1 MLSHSK
7 PRIEPFGPQHVAA
20 VRAFNQRLGAGGI
33 SWRFPER
40 WVPDWLP
47 NVDGARVYQE
57 FFLLLEGEDVRG
69 AYALKHQ
76 DVSLSGEIQR
86 VGSFYLPLSEGVI
99 NPAYGLVASRLLQDA
114 MRRVPLLYSVGMGG
128 RGTQVARLVR
138 AIGWPM
144 QVVPFYFKVRH
155 GSRFLRE
162 VRYLRRGRWGAAL
175 LDLAAASGIGALAAR
190 VADLAL
196 TRWRTD
202 PAVHV
207 DAVDEGGDWL
217 DALWRSCAAR
227 YSFAAVRDG
236 GTLDQVYPAPERNS
250 RLLRISR
257 GGHAIGLAVV
267 RDAPTSFRDSKYF
280 GDLQVGTIV
289 DGVAAPDHADV
300 VVERATRQLEER
312 GVDLLVSNQLHPA
325 WRTALRRAGF
335 IRGPSNFLFATSPAL
350 AQRLRARD
358 PLWRAV
364 HVNRGDGDAPWP
376 GDRATLENWHEPF
389 SSGIGP

>member
-1 MLSHSK
+1 MPRGGAGTSVAARATAHGDWRSVRQPARHRRQRAELSATMLSHSK
-7 PRIEPFGPQHVAA
+7 PRIELFGPQHVAA

-40 WVPDWLP
+40 CVPDWLP

-76 DVSLSGEIQR
+76 EVSLCGEIQR

-99 NPAYGLVASRLLQDA
+99 NPAYGLVASRRLQDA
-114 MRRVPLLYSVGMGG
+114 MRRVPLLYSAGMGG

-138 AIGWPM
+138 AMGWPM

-162 VRYLRRGRWGAAL
+162 VRYLRRGRGGGAPPG
-175 LDLAAASGIGALAAR
+175 LAAASGLGAPAPPGAG
-190 VADLAL
+190 LAL
-196 TRWRTD
+196 PRWRGG

-217 DALWRSCAAR
+217 DALWRGWAAR

-236 GTLDQVYPAPERNS
+236 GTLDQVYSAFERDS

-257 GGHAIGLAVV
+257 RGNAIWLAAV
-267 RDAPTSFRDSKYF
+267 RDVPNSVRD
-280 GDLQVGTIV
+280 
-289 DGVAAPDHADV
+289 
-300 VVERATRQLEER
+300 RQY
-312 GVDLLVSNQLHPA
+312 
-325 WRTALRRAGF
+325 
-335 IRGPSNFLFATSPAL
+335 
-350 AQRLRARD
+350 
-358 PLWRAV
+358 
-364 HVNRGDGDAPWP
+364 
-376 GDRATLENWHEPF
+376 
-389 SSGIGP
+389 

>member
-86 VGSFYLPLSEGVI
+86 VGSFYLPLSEGGI

-162 VRYLRRGRWGAAL
+162 VRYLRRGRGGGAL
-175 LDLAAASGIGALAAR
+175 LDLAAASRIGALAAR
-190 VADLAL
+190 GADLAP
-196 TRWRTD
+196 TRWRAG
-202 PAVHV
+202 PAG
-207 DAVDEGGDWL
+207 ARGPRGGGGGWVG
-217 DALWRSCAAR
+217 APWRGGGAPPFF
-227 YSFAAVRDG
+227 FAA
-236 GTLDQVYPAPERNS
+236 
-250 RLLRISR
+250 
-257 GGHAIGLAVV
+257 
-267 RDAPTSFRDSKYF
+267 
-280 GDLQVGTIV
+280 
-289 DGVAAPDHADV
+289 
-300 VVERATRQLEER
+300 
-312 GVDLLVSNQLHPA
+312 
-325 WRTALRRAGF
+325 
-335 IRGPSNFLFATSPAL
+335 
-350 AQRLRARD
+350 
-358 PLWRAV
+358 
-364 HVNRGDGDAPWP
+364 
-376 GDRATLENWHEPF
+376 
-389 SSGIGP
+389 

>member
-128 RGTQVARLVR
+128 RGTQVVRLVR
-138 AIGWPM
+138 AIGLPM

-162 VRYLRRGRWGAAL
+162 VRYLRRGGGGGPPPGSPAAGRTRGPGPPGAGP
-175 LDLAAASGIGALAAR
+175 AAAPGGGGPGGARDAAG
-190 VADLAL
+190 
-196 TRWRTD
+196 
-202 PAVHV
+202 
-207 DAVDEGGDWL
+207 EGGGW
-217 DALWRSCAAR
+217 
-227 YSFAAVRDG
+227 VR
-236 GTLDQVYPAPERNS
+236 APG
-250 RLLRISR
+250 R
-257 GGHAIGLAVV
+257 GCG
-267 RDAPTSFRDSKYF
+267 AP
-280 GDLQVGTIV
+280 
-289 DGVAAPDHADV
+289 
-300 VVERATRQLEER
+300 
-312 GVDLLVSNQLHPA
+312 
-325 WRTALRRAGF
+325 
-335 IRGPSNFLFATSPAL
+335 
-350 AQRLRARD
+350 
-358 PLWRAV
+358 
-364 HVNRGDGDAPWP
+364 
-376 GDRATLENWHEPF
+376 PF
-389 SSGIGP
+389 